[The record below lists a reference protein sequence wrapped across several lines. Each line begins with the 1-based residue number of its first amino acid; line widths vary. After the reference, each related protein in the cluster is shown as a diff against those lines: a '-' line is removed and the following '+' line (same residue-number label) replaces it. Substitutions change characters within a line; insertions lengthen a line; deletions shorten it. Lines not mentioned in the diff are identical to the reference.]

1 MLRTLWLASGVVLLL
16 GGCVVVFTTNSAA
29 DFGWFAHTP
38 LEDGV
43 HLTGG
48 AVILSRTQV
57 LGLCVGLAGVV
68 LLASGVGYLA
78 GQRRRV

>member
-1 MLRTLWLASGVVLLL
+1 VVVL
-16 GGCVVVFTTNSAA
+16 TTNSAA
-29 DFGWFAHTP
+29 DLGGFAYTP

-48 AVILSRTQV
+48 AVIVSRTQV
-57 LGLCVGLAGVV
+57 IGLCLGLAGLV

-78 GQRRRV
+78 GQRRRS